1 MDSKYSDKNVKCS
14 SCTYWYLRIGA
25 DAGSPGTVIIKPKG
39 RSTGSRCMSRD
50 KRGGMHLGICLLFE
64 VDRSVWVF
72 MGDAPCWLD
81 PATAWSGENEQEIS
95 CTTPAL
101 WYRRYYT
108 AVIHLSTV
116 SGIDERPYTLRLELA
131 GCKSRLLIPA
141 CLALASSSGRLR
153 RPHIKRH

>member
-1 MDSKYSDKNVKCS
+1 MVDSKYSDKNVKCS
-14 SCTYWYLRIGA
+14 SCTYWYLWIGA

-81 PATAWSGENEQEIS
+81 PATACQEKMSRKLAVLHQPSGTGG
-95 CTTPAL
+95 TT
-101 WYRRYYT
+101 
-108 AVIHLSTV
+108 
-116 SGIDERPYTLRLELA
+116 
-131 GCKSRLLIPA
+131 LL
-141 CLALASSSGRLR
+141 
-153 RPHIKRH
+153 